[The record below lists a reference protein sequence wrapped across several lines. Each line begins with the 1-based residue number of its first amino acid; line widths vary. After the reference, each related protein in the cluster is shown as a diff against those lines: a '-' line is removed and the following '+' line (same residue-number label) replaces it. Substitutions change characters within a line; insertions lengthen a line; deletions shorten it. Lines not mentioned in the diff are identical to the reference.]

1 MTNLIVVKQLS
12 KEFQKYKAID
22 NLNFTVEKGEILVFL
37 GPSGS
42 GKTTTAGKLAN
53 LFRKQG
59 KKPLLVACDVYRP
72 AAIKQLQVVGKQ

>member
-37 GPSGS
+37 GP
-42 GKTTTAGKLAN
+42 
-53 LFRKQG
+53 
-59 KKPLLVACDVYRP
+59 
-72 AAIKQLQVVGKQ
+72 